1 MTIPSFSLGRFYKD
15 HPLLYLGPEDSSHRV
30 HQQLLLLANHLPV
43 HQLHVGA
50 QDNIDLIF
58 IQKQVLTQNHVH

>member
-1 MTIPSFSLGRFYKD
+1 MLCPK
-15 HPLLYLGPEDSSHRV
+15 DSSHCV

-50 QDNIDLIF
+50 QDNGDLIF